1 MSRLESTAEPS
12 MEEILASIRKIIAED
27 SSGLRSPSAP
37 PRPGAPFSPAMK
49 TSPAPS
55 PSAPTP
61 QRGFMSREAF
71 LKSSH
76 PADTEPEIKPAHSFS
91 NPAPSIDAEKPSR
104 SRPAEDSR
112 ESGTAAAKAERRTPS
127 FTPIEKNDFPAAE
140 PAPTQRNGSAS
151 PEASPKSV
159 TVESITIESI
169 SIETIAAQAEPIE
182 PAVVVD
188 ATPVDVHPVVESD
201 TARIE
206 AQLAELLNDD
216 LNALRQGRSAPAHDT
231 VVGKEEGPAVS
242 PSKTPSDAP
251 SNEPADSVDPFA
263 FDLGPSPFAKSEPK
277 IELQPEAKA
286 DLKIEPKFEPKIEPK
301 FEAKIE
307 PKLEPKIEPKFEAKA
322 EPKFEAKFEPKVE
335 PARPIEAAPAPKP
348 AMAPFEPPFANAR
361 PAYSGANETPVN
373 GAANGSH
380 ASHAF
385 EVSKSAGFG
394 SSEAP
399 ASAQKPRQTFVVPS
413 VSATLGPSRKLEPL
427 SEAFRPS
434 YGLSPPQQVLP
445 TAELAP
451 EPVAQQPVRSPEPV
465 RTGQEP
471 SAAPALRSESNESTL
486 PATSLSNEL
495 TTGDR
500 PMEDAVAD
508 LLRPLLKTWLAENMP
523 KILERA
529 LRREMS
535 ERLLPGQK
543 NPRD

>member
-1 MSRLESTAEPS
+1 

-27 SSGLRSPSAP
+27 SSGLRSPSTS

-49 TSPAPS
+49 TSPAPAPS

-71 LKSSH
+71 LKSSQ
-76 PADTEPEIKPAHSFS
+76 PADPEPEVKQAHGFS
-91 NPAPSIDAEKPSR
+91 NPAPPIDAEKPSPLR
-104 SRPAEDSR
+104 SHPAGDTR
-112 ESGTAAAKAERRTPS
+112 EAGTAAGKAEQRTPS

-140 PAPTQRNGSAS
+140 PAPKERNGYAS
-151 PEASPKSV
+151 PEASVKSV
-159 TVESITIESI
+159 SVESITIESI
-169 SIETIAAQAEPIE
+169 SIETIAAQPEPVE
-182 PAVVVD
+182 PALVIE
-188 ATPVDVHPVVESD
+188 ATPADVDPVIESD

-216 LNALRQGRSAPAHDT
+216 LNALRQGRSASAHDT
-231 VVGKEEGPAVS
+231 ASQPVVGKAEVPAVS
-242 PSKTPSDAP
+242 SGKAP
-251 SNEPADSVDPFA
+251 SESPSGEPADSADPFA
-263 FDLGPSPFAKSEPK
+263 FDLGPSPFAKSAAK

-286 DLKIEPKFEPKIEPK
+286 DLRIEPKFEPQI
-301 FEAKIE
+301 EAKIE
-307 PKLEPKIEPKFEAKA
+307 SKLEPKIEPKFETKA
-322 EPKFEAKFEPKVE
+322 EAKFEPKVEPKVE
-335 PARPIEAAPAPKP
+335 PARPIEAAPAPQP
-348 AMAPFEPPFANAR
+348 AMTPFEPPLANAR
-361 PAYSGANETPVN
+361 PAYSSVNEMPVN
-373 GAANGSH
+373 GSANGSH

-385 EVSKSAGFG
+385 EVPKSAGFG

-399 ASAQKPRQTFVVPS
+399 ASTPKPRQTFVVPS

-434 YGLSPPQQVLP
+434 FGLSVPERTIP

-451 EPVAQQPVRSPEPV
+451 EPQQPVRSAEPD
-465 RTGQEP
+465 RTRQEP
-471 SAAPALRSESNESTL
+471 SAAALRSESNETAL
-486 PATSLSNEL
+486 EATSPSPSTEL
-495 TTGDR
+495 TSGDR

>member
-1 MSRLESTAEPS
+1 

-27 SSGLRSPSAP
+27 SSGLRSPSTP

-49 TSPAPS
+49 ASPAPS

-76 PADTEPEIKPAHSFS
+76 PVDPEPEIKPAHSFS
-91 NPAPSIDAEKPSR
+91 NPAPSIDAEKLSSLR
-104 SRPAEDSR
+104 SRPADDSR
-112 ESGTAAAKAERRTPS
+112 EAGTAAAKAEQRVPS

-140 PAPTQRNGSAS
+140 PAPKQRNGSAS

-169 SIETIAAQAEPIE
+169 SIETVAAQAEPVE

-188 ATPVDVHPVVESD
+188 ATPVDVHPVIESD

-231 VVGKEEGPAVS
+231 ASQPAIGEAGVPPVS
-242 PSKTPSDAP
+242 SGETPSKVAS
-251 SNEPADSVDPFA
+251 SEPADSVDPFA
-263 FDLGPSPFAKSEPK
+263 FDLGPSPFAKSAPK
-277 IELQPEAKA
+277 VELQPEVKA
-286 DLKIEPKFEPKIEPK
+286 DPKVEPK

-307 PKLEPKIEPKFEAKA
+307 PKLEPKIEPKFEVRA

-335 PARPIEAAPAPKP
+335 PARPIETAPAPQS
-348 AMAPFEPPFANAR
+348 AMAPFEPPFTNAR
-361 PAYSGANETPVN
+361 PAYSGTNETPVN
-373 GAANGSH
+373 GAVNGSH

-434 YGLSPPQQVLP
+434 FGLSVPERTIP

-451 EPVAQQPVRSPEPV
+451 EPQQPVRSAESD
-465 RTGQEP
+465 RTRHES
-471 SAAPALRSESNESTL
+471 SAAPTLRCEHSDTNL
-486 PATSLSNEL
+486 PATSLPSSNEL
-495 TTGDR
+495 TSGDR

>member
-27 SSGLRSPSAP
+27 SSGMRSPSTS

-49 TSPAPS
+49 TSPAPSPS

-76 PADTEPEIKPAHSFS
+76 PVDPEPEIKPAHGFS
-91 NPAPSIDAEKPSR
+91 NPAPSINAEKPSPSR

-112 ESGTAAAKAERRTPS
+112 EAGTAGAKAEQRTPS

-140 PAPTQRNGSAS
+140 PAPKERNGSAS
-151 PEASPKSV
+151 PEAASKSV
-159 TVESITIESI
+159 SAESIT
-169 SIETIAAQAEPIE
+169 IETIAAQPEPAE
-182 PAVVVD
+182 PAVVVE
-188 ATPVDVHPVVESD
+188 ATPVDVRPVIESD

-216 LNALRQGRSAPAHDT
+216 LNALRQGRGASAHDT
-231 VVGKEEGPAVS
+231 VDPNAEAHPVSSGKPSES
-242 PSKTPSDAP
+242 PSSEQT
-251 SNEPADSVDPFA
+251 DSVDPFA
-263 FDLGPSPFAKSEPK
+263 FDLGPSPFAKSAEK
-277 IELQPEAKA
+277 IELQPESKA
-286 DLKIEPKFEPKIEPK
+286 ELKIEPKFEP
-301 FEAKIE
+301 KIE
-307 PKLEPKIEPKFEAKA
+307 PKLEPKIEPKFEAKV
-322 EPKFEAKFEPKVE
+322 EPKFEPKFEPKAE
-335 PARPIEAAPAPKP
+335 PARTNEAAPQP
-348 AMAPFEPPFANAR
+348 AMAPFEPSLANAR
-361 PAYSGANETPVN
+361 PAYAGANEMSVN
-373 GAANGSH
+373 GTANGSH

-385 EVSKSAGFG
+385 EVPKSAGFG
-394 SSEAP
+394 SAEAP
-399 ASAQKPRQTFVVPS
+399 ASAPKPRQSFVVPS

-434 YGLSPPQQVLP
+434 FGLSVPERTIP

-451 EPVAQQPVRSPEPV
+451 EPPQPVRSVDPD
-465 RTGQEP
+465 RTRQEP
-471 SAAPALRSESNESTL
+471 SAAPALRSESNESAL
-486 PATSLSNEL
+486 EATSPSSSNEL

>member
-27 SSGLRSPSAP
+27 SSGMRSPSTS
-37 PRPGAPFSPAMK
+37 PRPGAPFSPAVK

-55 PSAPTP
+55 PSPSGPTP

-76 PADTEPEIKPAHSFS
+76 PVDPEPEIKPAHGFS
-91 NPAPSIDAEKPSR
+91 NPAPSINAERPSPSR

-112 ESGTAAAKAERRTPS
+112 EARTAAPKAEQRTPS
-127 FTPIEKNDFPAAE
+127 FTPIEKNDFPAE
-140 PAPTQRNGSAS
+140 PVPKERNGSAS
-151 PEASPKSV
+151 PDAASKSV
-159 TVESITIESI
+159 SVESITIETI
-169 SIETIAAQAEPIE
+169 SIETIAAQTEAAE
-182 PAVVVD
+182 PAVVVE
-188 ATPVDVHPVVESD
+188 ATPVDVHPVIESD

-216 LNALRQGRSAPAHDT
+216 LNALRQGRGASAHDT
-231 VVGKEEGPAVS
+231 VDGKAEPRAASSGKSSES
-242 PSKTPSDAP
+242 PSS
-251 SNEPADSVDPFA
+251 EQADSVDPFA
-263 FDLGPSPFAKSEPK
+263 FDLGPSPFAKSAEK
-277 IELQPEAKA
+277 IELQPEGKA

-301 FEAKIE
+301 
-307 PKLEPKIEPKFEAKA
+307 LEPKIEPKFE
-322 EPKFEAKFEPKVE
+322 PKFEPKE
-335 PARPIEAAPAPKP
+335 PARTIEAAPAPQP
-348 AMAPFEPPFANAR
+348 AIAPFEPPFANAR
-361 PAYSGANETPVN
+361 PVYSGANETPVN
-373 GAANGSH
+373 GAVNGSH

-385 EVSKSAGFG
+385 EVPKSAGFG
-394 SSEAP
+394 SAETPSSAP
-399 ASAQKPRQTFVVPS
+399 KPRQTFVVPS

-434 YGLSPPQQVLP
+434 FGLSVPERTIP

-451 EPVAQQPVRSPEPV
+451 EPQQPVRSAGPD
-465 RTGQEP
+465 RTRQEP
-471 SAAPALRSESNESTL
+471 SSTPALRSESNESAL
-486 PATSLSNEL
+486 EATSPSSSNEL

-543 NPRD
+543 SPRD